1 MKRILPWLLLILMV
15 MPVWAQTEV
24 PPEPPVV
31 EQAAPSPETAPKEAP
46 LQLDLQEALER
57 ALANSPTLEEYRSR
71 VRQAKYKV
79 EEAYTPAYPTADF
92 SATYSHVE
100 PPVSLPGGV
109 VISPTDNYQF
119 NLTLK
124 QAIFTFGRLHWTT
137 LTNELSELSARE
149 NYRNEID
156 KLIQDV
162 AVRYIQAE
170 LAADQVAITED
181 TLASQEANLKQSE
194 LLFEQGVAAR
204 FDVLR
209 NRSAVSQARQAVLQ
223 ARNDA
228 KLAKARLLSALGLSL
243 DQEVVLAPS
252 VASEPPP
259 FSLEQSRARALEERP
274 ELAALDW
281 AIQAAEAQ
289 VQATWAQNNPR
300 LDIQNS
306 TVNRNVT
313 GFSPGTQ
320 NTTSLVL
327 SIPLFDGG
335 LTRTRA
341 RQAEEAVTQLRQNFE
356 QTQRVVL
363 LDVEDSYRSVQ
374 TAYEAIKVSEQQV
387 EESEEALRVA
397 QLRYKNGVSTNV
409 ELLDAQAALS
419 QARFAMAQ
427 ARANYQVARWRW
439 WKATSGEYPVDVPLT
454 PEYRVPDPSSAAK
467 E

>member
-1 MKRILPWLLLILMV
+1 MKRILPWLLLILLV
-15 MPVWAQTEV
+15 MPVWAQTEPAAEPAAV
-24 PPEPPVV
+24 PETVPAEPASPEPAPAGPV
-31 EQAAPSPETAPKEAP
+31 
-46 LQLDLQEALER
+46 LQLDLQEALKR
-57 ALANSPTLEEYRSR
+57 ALANSPTLEEYRSK
-71 VRQAKYKV
+71 VRQANYKID
-79 EEAYTPAYPTADF
+79 EAYTPAYPTADF

-124 QAIFTFGRLHWTT
+124 QAIFTFGRLRWST
-137 LTNELSELSARE
+137 LASELSELSARE

-162 AVRYIQAE
+162 AVRYIQAQ

-209 NRSAVSQARQAVLQ
+209 NRSAVSQARQSVLS

-228 KLAKARLLSALGLSL
+228 KLAKARLLSAMGLSL
-243 DQEVVLAPS
+243 DQEVELAPTP
-252 VASEPPP
+252 ATEPPP
-259 FSLEQSRARALEERP
+259 FDLEQSRAKALEDRP
-274 ELAALDW
+274 ELGALNW
-281 AIQAAEAQ
+281 AIKASEAQ
-289 VQATWAQNNPR
+289 VRATWAQDNPR
-300 LDIQNS
+300 IDLQNS

-320 NTTSLVL
+320 NTTSIVL

-335 LTRTRA
+335 LTRARA
-341 RQAEEAVTQLRQNFE
+341 QQAEEAVTQLRQNLE

-374 TAYEAIKVSEQQV
+374 TAYQAIKVAEQQV

-427 ARANYQVARWRW
+427 ARANYQVANWRW

-454 PEYRVPDPSSAAK
+454 DEYRAPDP
-467 E
+467 